1 MEEVLELRKAGRLLR
16 GIVDDINLG
25 LSTVRTIVGKAN
37 GTAGGR
43 PLNPRNEP
51 PFAARMAESVQ
62 LSENMPKRRKTNS
75 D

>member
-1 MEEVLELRKAGRLLR
+1 MPKLGYKL
-16 GIVDDINLG
+16 DDTNLG

-51 PFAARMAESVQ
+51 PFAVRMAEPVQ
-62 LSENMPKRRKTNS
+62 LS
-75 D
+75 